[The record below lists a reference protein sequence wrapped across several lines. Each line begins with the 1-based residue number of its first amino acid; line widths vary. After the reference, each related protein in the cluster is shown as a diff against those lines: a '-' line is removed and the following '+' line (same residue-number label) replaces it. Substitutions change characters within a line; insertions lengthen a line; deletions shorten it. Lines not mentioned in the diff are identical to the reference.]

1 MLTIDQIR
9 VGQLERGKKIL
20 NDLSGFTQ
28 PSGPNGT
35 DIFVKQVKENNRG

>member
-1 MLTIDQIR
+1 MLTLDQIR
-9 VGQLERGKKIL
+9 VEQLEGEKKVL

-35 DIFVKQVKENNRG
+35 DIFIKQVKENNRG